1 MFTRNK
7 YFSVIALLVLAGCS
21 TPEQVNWDR
30 QIGKYTY
37 DQAREDLG
45 IPQHSTSEKDGSVGA
60 EWITHRGAPG
70 TVGMS
75 QGNTAGTPTFWNSPL
90 SDTFHTTPDHHLR
103 LIFGPDHKLTS
114 WQEFDR

>member
-1 MFTRNK
+1 VFTHYK
-7 YFSVIALLVLAGCS
+7 CFSFTALLVLAGCS

-37 DQAREDLG
+37 DQAREDLSV
-45 IPQHSTSEKDGSVGA
+45 PQHSQPEKDGSISA
-60 EWITHRGAPG
+60 EWVTHRDAPG

-75 QGNTAGTPTFWNSPL
+75 HGNTASTPTFWNSPL
-90 SDTFHTTPDHHLR
+90 PDTFHALPDHHLK
-103 LIFGPDHKLTS
+103 LTFGPDHKLKS